1 MAKEISQFSIL
12 QSIADIYYSMHLIN
26 LQENTVIEYSA
37 QGQAKDILSKFM
49 SEDAP
54 ATVTMVQV
62 ITATIKDEQL
72 DEALSFTD
80 VSTIADRM
88 KGKKFISK
96 ELSGRNVG
104 WISAS
109 FIAVDTDEEDKPIHV
124 IFTTR
129 IIDDEKQR
137 EANLLNMSNTDELTG
152 FFNRRAYEDN
162 IKEYNDTATEADF
175 VYVSMDV
182 NGLKIVNDTLGHAAG
197 DELLTGAAECMRQC
211 IAPYGRIFRIGGDE
225 FAAIIFANAETLEA
239 IKTDFTETVLNWSGN
254 LVDSLAIAAG
264 FVALRDT
271 DERSVTRIAQL
282 ADKKMYEEKTKY
294 YSRKGV
300 DRRGQKEAHTALCEL
315 YTKILKINITDDSYQ
330 IVNVNVSEQTA
341 EKGFADKISQWLYNF
356 GMSNQVHPDDLD
368 NYLEKTNINYIRDYF
383 THGKTSLQIFYKR
396 SFDGVYKQVMMEIIP
411 AKDYT
416 ETNETCCLY
425 VKEIDR

>member
-1 MAKEISQFSIL
+1 MAKEISQLSIL

-109 FIAVDTDEEDKPIHV
+109 FIAVDTDEDDKPIHV

-162 IKEYNDTATEADF
+162 IKEYNDTATETDF

-264 FVALRDT
+264 FVFAILT
-271 DERSVTRIAQL
+271 SVL
-282 ADKKMYEEKTKY
+282 
-294 YSRKGV
+294 
-300 DRRGQKEAHTALCEL
+300 L
-315 YTKILKINITDDSYQ
+315 
-330 IVNVNVSEQTA
+330 
-341 EKGFADKISQWLYNF
+341 
-356 GMSNQVHPDDLD
+356 
-368 NYLEKTNINYIRDYF
+368 LE
-383 THGKTSLQIFYKR
+383 SP
-396 SFDGVYKQVMMEIIP
+396 S
-411 AKDYT
+411 
-416 ETNETCCLY
+416 
-425 VKEIDR
+425 